1 MRPDREPLADR
12 IGGSYDFV
20 ICGGGTAGC
29 VLARR
34 LCDTGASVLL
44 LEAGGSDRVPAVLD
58 TTLWMSNIGSERDW
72 GHSAEPAASLAGRAV
87 RLPMGK
93 VLGGGSS
100 INGSVWARGHQVD
113 YDGWAQVTGDDGWSY
128 AAMLALYREI
138 EDWQGPPD
146 PLRRGQGGLLRVQ
159 RAEDPVPLVPA
170 LLASATALGVPAV
183 DDINGAAMEGE
194 GACGL
199 ANVLVNDGNE
209 RVSMAASY
217 LRPVLGRP
225 NLHVLLC
232 AEVLRL
238 QLDGRRATGV
248 EFLLRGRV
256 HSVQAA
262 CEVIVCAGAINTPK
276 LLMLS
281 GIGDPAELAA
291 AGVALR
297 HALPGVGRNFQDH
310 ILLAGCCWAYQVPE
324 PPRNNAA
331 EFVLFAKSRP
341 ELPGPDLMPVLEEA
355 PFVSADAAHGHD
367 IPEGAASAWTLAP
380 GLAQPTSR
388 GRVRLASADPRAAP
402 RIEANFLSTDE
413 DLQALLHCIRLCREI
428 GNAPGT
434 APFRAREVCPG
445 PLAGDALVAF
455 ARRAA
460 GTYFHQSCT
469 AKMGSDDLSVVDGR
483 LRVHGLDGLRI
494 ADASVMP
501 RVTTGNTMAPTVLI
515 AERAARLLRAAHGL
529 AENGGRRTA

>member
-1 MRPDREPLADR
+1 MTPDRELLPDEIADA
-12 IGGSYDFV
+12 YDFV
-20 ICGGGTAGC
+20 VCGGGTAGC
-29 VLARR
+29 VIARR
-34 LCDTGASVLL
+34 LSDSGATVLL

-72 GHSAEPAASLAGRAV
+72 GYSAEPSPTLAGRAA

-113 YDGWAQVTGDDGWSY
+113 YDGWARATGDEGWSY
-128 AAMLALYREI
+128 ASMLALYREI
-138 EDWQGPPD
+138 EDWHGPPD

-159 RAEDPVPLVPA
+159 RAEDPVPLVHA
-170 LLASATALGVPAV
+170 LLASASALGIPAV

-199 ANVLVNDGNE
+199 ANVLVRDGNE

-217 LRPVLGRP
+217 LRPALGRP

-248 EFLLRGRV
+248 QFVRRGRV
-256 HSVQAA
+256 HAVRAA

-291 AGVALR
+291 AGVEPR

-310 ILLAGCCWAYQVPE
+310 ILLAGCCWAYRTPE

-331 EFVLFAKSRP
+331 EFVFFAKSRP
-341 ELPGPDLMPVLEEA
+341 GLPGPDLMPVLEEA
-355 PFVSADAAHGHD
+355 PFVSAEAAPGYD
-367 IPEGAASAWTLAP
+367 VPEGAATAWTLAP

-388 GRVRLASADPRAAP
+388 GRVRLAGADPRLAP

-428 GNAPGT
+428 GNAEVV
-434 APFRAREVCPG
+434 APYRAREVCPG
-445 PLAGDALVAF
+445 PLQGDALIAF

-460 GTYFHQSCT
+460 GTYFHESCT
-469 AKMGSDDLSVVDGR
+469 AKMGTDDLSVVDGR
-483 LRVHGLDGLRI
+483 LRVHGLEGLRV

-501 RVTTGNTMAPTVLI
+501 TVTTGNTMAPTVLI
-515 AERAARLLRAAHGL
+515 AERAARLVLGAHGL
-529 AENGGRRTA
+529 ADNAGTRPC